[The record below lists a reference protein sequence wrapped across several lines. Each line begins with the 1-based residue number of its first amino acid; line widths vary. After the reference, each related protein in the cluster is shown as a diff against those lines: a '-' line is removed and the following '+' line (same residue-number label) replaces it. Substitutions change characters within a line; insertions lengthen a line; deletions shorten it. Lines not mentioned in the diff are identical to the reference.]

1 MPRPAYDAWV
11 QRCPTC
17 GEENSDRARFC
28 QNCATPLGAPPS
40 ASETRKVVTIV
51 FVDVTGSTA
60 LGERLDPE
68 ALRRVMGRYFDE
80 MSAVIERHGGT
91 VEKFIG
97 DAVMAVFG
105 LHRAEEEDPHR
116 AVRTA
121 LEMQASLE
129 AINAEVASAHD
140 VTLEM
145 RIGVDTGLVVVSTLG
160 DQPGQEFVVMGD
172 IVNRAARLQS
182 TAPRGGLAL
191 GHAFGQGSGQAS
203 GPSGLR
209 PRKCCTPPWSPR
221 WLRR

>member
-1 MPRPAYDAWV
+1 M
-11 QRCPTC
+11 
-17 GEENSDRARFC
+17 
-28 QNCATPLGAPPS
+28 
-40 ASETRKVVTIV
+40 
-51 FVDVTGSTA
+51 
-60 LGERLDPE
+60 
-68 ALRRVMGRYFDE
+68 
-80 MSAVIERHGGT
+80 
-91 VEKFIG
+91 EKFIG

-182 TAPRGGLAL
+182 TAPRGGVLISSDTYRHVRGSFDVATD
-191 GHAFGQGSGQAS
+191 ARAATQGD
-203 GPSGLR
+203 R
-209 PRKCCTPPWSPR
+209 PTG
-221 WLRR
+221 